1 MFNRH
6 LARRIAISGI
16 TASLYI
22 VLTLGL
28 SFMSYRSVQF
38 RVSEILNLMA
48 FIDPVY
54 GAGVII
60 GCFIS
65 NIFSPLGF
73 PDMIFGTLATAIA
86 VLAIS
91 RTKNLFV
98 ASFWPMISN
107 IIVAI
112 ELYYIFR
119 TPLWYNIITVWIGEF
134 AVVVCAGYPLFR
146 MLTQDSRIMKIL
158 APDRRRSNP

>member
-1 MFNRH
+1 MLDRH
-6 LARRIAISGI
+6 LARRIAFSGI
-16 TASLYI
+16 IAALYA

-28 SFMSYRSVQF
+28 SFISYRSVQF

-48 FIDPVY
+48 FIDPLY

-65 NIFSPLGF
+65 NIFSPLGL

-86 VLAIS
+86 VFAIT
-91 RTKNLFV
+91 RTKNLLI
-98 ASFWPMISN
+98 ASFWPMFSN
-107 IIVAI
+107 IVVAI

-119 TPLWYNIITVWIGEF
+119 TPLWYNIITVWSGEF
-134 AVVVCAGYPLFR
+134 VVVVCAGYPLFKLLMR
-146 MLTQDSRIMKIL
+146 DSRIMKVL
-158 APDRRRSNP
+158 APGRRRSNP